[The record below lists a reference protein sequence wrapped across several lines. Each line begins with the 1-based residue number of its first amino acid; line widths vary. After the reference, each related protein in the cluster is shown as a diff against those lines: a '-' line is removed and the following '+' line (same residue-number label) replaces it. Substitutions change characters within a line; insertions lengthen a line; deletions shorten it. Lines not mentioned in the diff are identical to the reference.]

1 MSLLELFWPALLLM
15 LALSLLLV
23 PFGTEVVKR
32 GVIFLDLAVGQ
43 WAALGAAVAVLWLH
57 EAEWGLWLG
66 ALLGALLAASLVR
79 FLARSANS
87 VALEAPIGLL
97 YALALSVFMLVQAN
111 AGSQREV
118 IAALV
123 AYDVLFISAEQAL
136 LSLFVAVLV
145 VVLWLRWVW
154 LREQGFYWIF
164 ALVCAFAVKMAGL
177 LVVFALLLAPAL
189 MALKLG
195 HNALWPRWLLAVVV
209 SWLGLFVAFHF
220 DWPAG
225 YTLVALLSLS
235 ALLVYGW
242 QSRRSVG

>member
-1 MSLLELFWPALLLM
+1 MSLLELFWPSLVLM
-15 LALSLLLV
+15 AALSLLLV
-23 PFGTEVVKR
+23 PLGKEVVRR

-43 WAALGAAVAVLWLH
+43 WAALGAAVGMLWLN
-57 EAEWGLWLG
+57 AEWGLWLG
-66 ALLGALLAASLVR
+66 ALTGALVAASVVR
-79 FLARSANS
+79 LLSNQSNRI
-87 VALEAPIGLL
+87 ALEAPIGLL

-123 AYDVLFISAEQAL
+123 AYDVLFTSAEQAL
-136 LSLFVAVLV
+136 LSVLV
-145 VVLWLRWVW
+145 ALVVSLLWWRWTALRSK
-154 LREQGFYWIF
+154 GFYWLF

-189 MALKLG
+189 LSRALSM
-195 HNALWPRWLLAVVV
+195 HHAYRDVLLAVML
-209 SWLGLFVAFHF
+209 SWLGLLVAFSV

-242 QSRRSVG
+242 QSLRRAL

>member
-1 MSLLELFWPALLLM
+1 MSLLELFWPSLVLM
-15 LALSLLLV
+15 AALSLLLV
-23 PFGTEVVKR
+23 PLGKEVVRR

-43 WAALGAAVAVLWLH
+43 WAALGAAVGMLWLN
-57 EAEWGLWLG
+57 AEWGLWLG
-66 ALLGALLAASLVR
+66 ALTGALVAASVVR
-79 FLARSANS
+79 LLSSQSNR

-123 AYDVLFISAEQAL
+123 AYDVLFTSAEQAL
-136 LSLFVAVLV
+136 LSVLV
-145 VVLWLRWVW
+145 ALLVSLLWWRWTALRS
-154 LREQGFYWIF
+154 QGFYWLF

-189 MALKLG
+189 LSRALSM
-195 HNALWPRWLLAVVV
+195 HHAYRDVLLAVML
-209 SWLGLFVAFHF
+209 SWLGLLVAFSV

-242 QSRRSVG
+242 QSVRRAL

>member
-1 MSLLELFWPALLLM
+1 MMLLELFWPALLLM
-15 LALSLLLV
+15 VALSVLLV

-43 WAALGAAVAVLWLH
+43 WAALGAAVAMLWLH
-57 EAEWGLWLG
+57 EAEWALWLG

-79 FLARSANS
+79 FLSMKFNQ

-97 YALALSVFMLVQAN
+97 YALALSVFMLVQSN

-123 AYDVLFISAEQAL
+123 AYDVLFISVEQAL
-136 LSLFVAVLV
+136 LSVFVSVLVAVLWWRWA
-145 VVLWLRWVW
+145 WLRG
-154 LREQGFYWIF
+154 QGFYWIF

-189 MALKLG
+189 IG
-195 HNALWPRWLLAVVV
+195 FQRTPQALWRKCLLAIVL
-209 SWLGLFVAFHF
+209 SWLGLAVAFGF

-242 QSRRSVG
+242 HSHRHSL

>member
-43 WAALGAAVAVLWLH
+43 WAALGAAVAMLWLH

-79 FLARSANS
+79 WLARNANS

-136 LSLFVAVLV
+136 LSLLVAVFV
-145 VVLWLRWVW
+145 VVLWWRWSW
-154 LREQGFYWIF
+154 LREQGFYWMF

-189 MALKLG
+189 MGFKWG
-195 HNALWPRWLLAVVV
+195 YNALWPRWLLSMLL
-209 SWLGLFVAFHF
+209 SWLGLAIAFYF

-242 QSRRSVG
+242 QGRRSVG

>member
-1 MSLLELFWPALLLM
+1 MTLLELFWPALLLM

-23 PFGTEVVKR
+23 PFGTEVVRR

-43 WAALGAAVAVLWLH
+43 WAALGAAVAVLWLQ
-57 EAEWGLWLG
+57 EAEWALWLG

-79 FLARSANS
+79 FLSLKANS

-123 AYDVLFISAEQAL
+123 AYDVLFISAEQAV
-136 LSLFVAVLV
+136 LSLLVAVLV
-145 VVLWLRWVW
+145 AVLWWRWAW
-154 LREQGFYWIF
+154 LRGQGFYWMF

-189 MALKLG
+189 IGLTRAASSLRVNSVMAV
-195 HNALWPRWLLAVVV
+195 LL
-209 SWLGLFVAFHF
+209 SWLGLALALGF

-225 YTLVALLSLS
+225 YTLVAVLSLS
-235 ALLVYGW
+235 ALCVYAW
-242 QSRRSVG
+242 NRRRSL

>member
-1 MSLLELFWPALLLM
+1 MSLLELFWPSLVLM
-15 LALSLLLV
+15 AALSLLLV
-23 PFGTEVVKR
+23 PLGKEVVRR

-43 WAALGAAVAVLWLH
+43 WAALGAAVGMLWLN
-57 EAEWGLWLG
+57 AEWGLWLG
-66 ALLGALLAASLVR
+66 ALTGALVAASVVR
-79 FLARSANS
+79 LLASQVSS

-123 AYDVLFISAEQAL
+123 AYDVLFTSAEQAS
-136 LSLFVAVLV
+136 LSVLV
-145 VVLWLRWVW
+145 ALVVFLLWWRWTALRSK
-154 LREQGFYWIF
+154 GFYWLF

-189 MALKLG
+189 LSRALSV
-195 HNALWPRWLLAVVV
+195 HRAYRDVLLAVML
-209 SWLGLFVAFHF
+209 SWLGLLVAFSV

-242 QSRRSVG
+242 QSLRRAL